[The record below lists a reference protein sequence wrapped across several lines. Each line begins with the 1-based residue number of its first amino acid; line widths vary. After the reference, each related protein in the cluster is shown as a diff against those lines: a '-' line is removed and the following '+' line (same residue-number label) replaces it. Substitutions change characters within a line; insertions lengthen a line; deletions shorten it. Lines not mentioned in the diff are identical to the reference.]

1 MFYNDNRVV
10 FNSVET
16 YDNTISNLSDPNTLK
31 SIEQIN
37 KNSLKSLKKSDKQ
50 DDLYDDFLPTILNE
64 DKIVQIGKWIIK
76 VDIQNEKV
84 FVLSEENEKFYNDLK
99 ENINNK
105 NIYVFSTEDDVLDL
119 LEEGVK
125 GTIKDGQL
133 KRWGCSAVGRRNK
146 WKRYNYFAPETE
158 IQVRYHRAGIYY
170 SLFAAAQY
178 YGGQPTGSQATYFSM
193 KINYSYKKC
202 GNRKGSG
209 NKSIS
214 RRLLTNSKYR
224 YRVYSG
230 GRRLKKLNLTT
241 NFYLDFYNFYGIK
254 IGSETKIL
262 KITG

>member
-119 LEEGVK
+119 LEEGVE

-146 WKRYNYFAPETE
+146 WKRYGHLLNGTE
-158 IQVRYHRAGIYY
+158 IQVIYHRAGIYY
-170 SLFAAAQY
+170 SLFAAAQNL
-178 YGGQPTGSQATYFSM
+178 GATNYSEAAYVKM
-193 KINYSYKKC
+193 NINYMYEPCRRGETKGTKTV
-202 GNRKGSG
+202 NRRK
-209 NKSIS
+209 I
-214 RRLLTNSKYR
+214 TDKYR
-224 YRVYSG
+224 YRVYSS
-230 GRRLKKLNLTT
+230 GRRLEYLDLTT
-241 NFYLDFYNFYGIK
+241 TFYLDFYHPHGGYNC
-254 IGSETKIL
+254 SETATL